1 MLGQATSPMSLTRS
15 STKGVIP
22 HAMANTMKTLKDV
35 EKAINAAV
43 KKYQTKLRK
52 DAVSSW
58 GVEVAKTIKV
68 TFNSDSMVLTINSDH
83 PDAELLEAGDS
94 ENPPKPVLRS
104 AAVKAQAE
112 LVPLI
117 KEQFQKLGIK

>member
-1 MLGQATSPMSLTRS
+1 MLGQTTSPMSLTRS

-58 GVEVAKTIKV
+58 GAEVAKTIKV
-68 TFNSDSMVLTINSDH
+68 TFNYDSMVLTIKSDH